1 MKILKYIGI
10 TVLGLVAIFIAVGL
24 AVHSFSYEASVV
36 VNAPPQ
42 KCWSV
47 LHDTSRMNRW
57 MNGFQ
62 RLTLTSGEWMKPG
75 SSYEIVLQ
83 QDKLY
88 IMPEK
93 LIDLKE
99 PEWATY
105 QLTNDVLTS
114 DYTFRLTGQG
124 LKTEIKAAYKVTGT
138 NVIWRSILFLSKS
151 YLQQEAQKQMD
162 LLLLEIET
170 GEVEFD

>member
-10 TVLGLVAIFIAVGL
+10 TVLSLVAIFIAVGL
-24 AVHSFSYEASVV
+24 AVPSFSYEASVV

-47 LHDTSRMNRW
+47 LHDTSRMKRW

-88 IMPEK
+88 AMPEK

-99 PEWATY
+99 PEWATF

-124 LKTEIKAAYKVTGT
+124 LKTEIRAAYKVTGT
-138 NVIWRSILFLSKS
+138 NILWRSILFLSKS
-151 YLQQEAQKQMD
+151 YLQKEAQKQMD